1 VDPKQR
7 TRGREEPLLG
17 GDIVD
22 ISQKRPIKRNRGNA
36 PALYEQSPFSGG
48 AVLLRMSGIATPESN
63 Q

>member
-1 VDPKQR
+1 MDPKQR
-7 TRGREEPLLG
+7 IRGREEPLLG

-22 ISQKRPIKRNRGNA
+22 ISQKRPVKRNRGA

-48 AVLLRMSGIATPESN
+48 AVLQSMSGIATPESN